1 MLEEKNDNLQ
11 EADGNEAN
19 EPQEVTIAENI
30 EIPVEMQ
37 EENVSTIETDE
48 ASEII
53 EAETEPQEIIEDVTV
68 NQTDKQVVAEV
79 TEVLT
84 EDEIELNTEKEGLV
98 EETSNSE
105 LAEQNIETVQVAELQ
120 SQEEEHQ
127 EESIVENSTVEL
139 TSEQINDESPV
150 IETDSQSVISAIEEI
165 NAEESEDE
173 TLKERHDIPMQDYDT
188 LSMEQLID
196 ELGNLVIV
204 EKLMSVKDHVEEIKK
219 SFLSKYHHFIDEK
232 KEEFHAENPD
242 STEDFHYHFPLKIKF
257 DQLYSNYRDKKNNH
271 FQSLQN
277 SLKQNLENRLTIVEE
292 LKNLIHSQDSIP
304 VTLKKF
310 NDIRD
315 RWKVAGPIPKDKYN
329 HVWNNYHFHLE
340 NFYDVL
346 HLDREI
352 RDLDFKHNLVQ
363 KLKIIE
369 RVEELVKEED
379 INKSFRELQDLH
391 RIWKEDIG
399 PVSRENR
406 EEIWNRFSELTK
418 QMHDKRESLFEKLRE
433 RETENLANK
442 KEIIA
447 QIEVLALEKVNS
459 HAAWLGQIEKV
470 EALRNQFFGAGKV
483 PSEVTD
489 QTWNEF
495 KNVVRSFNVLKNSFY
510 KDIKKDQNDNLSKKQ
525 ALIDKANELKDSTD
539 FGVTTPIFKQI
550 QEEWKTIGHVP
561 RKFSDKLWTDF
572 RAACNIYFERLKEQK
587 SEVNEEEVQAFE
599 NKKLYLETIK
609 SFELIGDHKTDL
621 DAIKAHIETWKSYG
635 KVPFARRHIEGKFNK
650 ILDSLFEK
658 LTSSKKENEMNRYAN
673 KLDHLAGQDS
683 RKLDNEKIFIMRK
696 VDEVQ
701 NEIFQLENNIQFFAK
716 AKADNPMVKEVKKN
730 IELKKDEL
738 ATWKEKLKQLKNFKS
753 E

>member
-11 EADGNEAN
+11 DADGNVAN
-19 EPQEVTIAENI
+19 ESQEVTTAENQ
-30 EIPVEMQ
+30 EIPVEVQ
-37 EENVSTIETDE
+37 EENEAVVEAEEATAEVEVPVEEVAEETVE
-48 ASEII
+48 ETATEI
-53 EAETEPQEIIEDVTV
+53 EAEAPVEEATEE
-68 NQTDKQVVAEV
+68 KVAV
-79 TEVLT
+79 LTESLT
-84 EDEIELNTEKEGLV
+84 EDELEVAAEKEALV
-98 EETSNSE
+98 EETVE
-105 LAEQNIETVQVAELQ
+105 AVVAEPEA
-120 SQEEEHQ
+120 EEEV
-127 EESIVENSTVEL
+127 IEL
-139 TSEQINDESPV
+139 TDEQAEDDSPMIES
-150 IETDSQSVISAIEEI
+150 DSQSVISAIEEV

-173 TLKERHDIPMQDYDT
+173 TLKERHDIPMLDYDT
-188 LSMEQLID
+188 LSMEQLVD
-196 ELGNLVIV
+196 ELAVLVAV
-204 EKLMSVKDHVEEIKK
+204 EKMMSVKDHVEELKK

-232 KEEFHAENPD
+232 KEEFHAENPET
-242 STEDFHYHFPLKIKF
+242 TEDFHYHFPLKAKF
-257 DQLYSNYRDKKNNH
+257 DQLYSQYRDKKNNH

-277 SLKQNLENRLTIVEE
+277 SLKSNLENRLAIVEE

-379 INKSFRELQDLH
+379 VNKAFRELQDLH

-406 EEIWNRFSELTK
+406 EEIWNKFSELTK
-418 QMHDKRESLFEKLRE
+418 QMHDKREGLFEQLRE
-433 RETENLANK
+433 VEKGNLDKK

-447 QIEVLALEKVNS
+447 QIEVLAQEKVNS

-470 EALRNQFFGAGKV
+470 EALRNQFFSAGKV
-483 PSEVTD
+483 PAEVTD
-489 QTWNEF
+489 QTWNDF
-495 KNVVRSFNVLKNSFY
+495 KNAVRSFNVLKNSFY

-525 ALIDKANELKDSTD
+525 ALVAKANELKESTD
-539 FGVTTPIFKQI
+539 YAATTPIFKQI

-561 RKFSDKLWTDF
+561 RKFSDKLWAEF
-572 RAACNIYFERLKEQK
+572 RAACNEYFEKLKEQK
-587 SEVNEEEVQAFE
+587 SEVNEEELQAFE
-599 NKKLYLETIK
+599 SKKAYLETIK
-609 SFELIGDHKTDL
+609 GFELVGDHKTDL
-621 DAIKAHIETWKSYG
+621 DAIKAHIETWKGFG

-650 ILDSLFEK
+650 ILDFLFEK
-658 LTSSKKENEMNRYAN
+658 LSSSKKDNEMARYAN
-673 KLDHLAGQDS
+673 RIDNLSGADNT
-683 RKLDNEKIFIMRK
+683 RKLDNEKVFIMRK
-696 VDEVQ
+696 IDEVQ
-701 NEIFQLENNIQFFAK
+701 GNLFQLENNIQFFAN
-716 AKADNPMVKEVKKN
+716 AKSDNPMVKEVMKN
-730 IELKKDEL
+730 IEKQKEEL
-738 ATWKEKLKQLKNFKS
+738 ATWKEKLKQLRSIKT